1 MNFLIHSR
9 TLTPILSGKC
19 EKKDESNMSGG
30 TSCLSVTVS
39 VLGVIFCACSVT
51 GIAMSLF
58 LVFGDPLPTSFTQDT
73 YSPYWEDIG
82 TLQKKD
88 ENRKKKHFVI

>member
-1 MNFLIHSR
+1 
-9 TLTPILSGKC
+9 
-19 EKKDESNMSGG
+19 MSGG

-82 TLQKKD
+82 TLQK
-88 ENRKKKHFVI
+88 RKSKKSNFHTNLERRKIV